1 VPKPM
6 KKSVKSLTKLFLC
19 IAGMGLAS
27 LLMPQPSWAQT
38 IDVNPLQDFDPKQNN
53 NDPFSSRGNEMDS
66 FGVFDLMH
74 RAQMGQLRN
83 AEDFSTEQN
92 QNLDAAA
99 AAFRESQRKRLGGQ
113 QQAVPTNPIA
123 APQPS
128 R

>member
-1 VPKPM
+1 M
-6 KKSVKSLTKLFLC
+6 KKSVKSLTKLVLC
-19 IAGMGLAS
+19 IAGIGVVS
-27 LLMPQPSWAQT
+27 LLLPQTSWAQT
-38 IDVNPLQDFDPKQNN
+38 TNVNPLQDFEPEQNN
-53 NDPFSSRGNEMDS
+53 NDPFSSRSNEVNS

-99 AAFRESQRKRLGGQ
+99 AAFRESQRKRLEGQ